1 MAGSPRASTPPISKT
16 PRRCSRSYGLRDMQC
31 SSCKT
36 DNPPDAAFCEQ
47 CGSKLEVVCPVCK
60 TAISPGARFC
70 KKCGA
75 AIVASAP
82 ASVKKSFDGP
92 VRIGDVTAHETM
104 EGERKTATMLFAD
117 IKGSM
122 ELIEHLDPEEAR
134 AIVDPAFKLMM
145 DAAQRYGG
153 HVAQSTGDGIFALFG
168 APVAYANT
176 SGKGA
181 FRCAQ
186 GGESFTAKEIRD
198 LFVSAGEPVPKNLT
212 RDIKATVQARWITP
226 YPDQQ
231 DRYYV
236 TSSGEAAAASGFTE
250 RSIVRRGVRSRATNG
265 STPELA
271 FTRRTSRNGGARSVL
286 DELLTED
293 YFAEPRTYHDIIQS
307 ASERGHRL
315 QRTDLTQPL
324 LDLVQSRPPKLKR
337 HKVTK
342 AGVQRPVWAY
352 RNSRP

>member
-1 MAGSPRASTPPISKT
+1 M
-16 PRRCSRSYGLRDMQC
+16 RCS
-31 SSCKT
+31 
-36 DNPPDAAFCEQ
+36 
-47 CGSKLEVVCPVCK
+47 
-60 TAISPGARFC
+60 
-70 KKCGA
+70 KCGA
-75 AIVASAP
+75 ENPDRAKFCGECASRFTRRCPSCGTENSLTTKFCIECAKPLQSVEGKSERTAVARLPIQTGAGADDS
-82 ASVKKSFDGP
+82 SL
-92 VRIGDVTAHETM
+92 

-134 AIVDPAFKLMM
+134 AIVDPALKLMM

-236 TSSGEAAAASGFTE
+236 TSSGEVAAASGFTE

-337 HKVTK
+337 QKVTRT
-342 AGVQRPVWAY
+342 GVQRPVWAY
-352 RNSRP
+352 RNSRLEGQS